1 MTMKTVWEKLEEYES
16 LKKENRK
23 LKAELEV
30 ARKIIN
36 SYYQEDKHDINKYL
50 ENAKEQKS
58 LSDNAKQF
66 IQNIIKELDNESAK

>member
-1 MTMKTVWEKLEEYES
+1 MTNQTLYEKLEEYES

-36 SYYQEDKHDINKYL
+36 SYYEEGKHDVNKYL
-50 ENAKEQKS
+50 ENAKEQKE
-58 LSDNAKQF
+58 LSEGAKQF
-66 IQNIIKELDNESAK
+66 VQDIVDGKI

>member
-1 MTMKTVWEKLEEYES
+1 MTNETLYQKLEKYEE

-36 SYYQEDKHDINKYL
+36 SYYQEGKHDVNKYL
-50 ENAKEQKS
+50 ENAKEQQE
-58 LSDNAKQF
+58 LSDGAKRFVQD
-66 IQNIIKELDNESAK
+66 IIKEQNNETDK